1 MNITNSPQFSYQTA
15 APAPVKRTL
24 NDYRINPVDYA
35 ALAASK
41 TNSVVSPG
49 WIVALA
55 IALIGAGAF
64 AVNQRGGL
72 VSKHETV
79 APAVSV
85 PQTVPAASSMIEP
98 AAAPATAETTAR
110 DTAASAPLAPLT
122 KSSET
127 TEMPKALHG
136 NNHSS
141 ESVQPAPATK
151 ASNVNGSNTKPGTA
165 KKVAEPPVAPPPVS
179 QVMPPQVEATPPAP
193 TPPVVEPTP
202 PAPLPP
208 APTPEP
214 TPEPK
219 PQ

>member
-1 MNITNSPQFSYQTA
+1 MPANMTTPPQFSYQSA

-35 ALAASK
+35 ALAASQS
-41 TNSVVSPG
+41 NSVVRPG

-55 IALIGAGAF
+55 IALIGVGAF
-64 AVNQRGGL
+64 AVNQRGGF
-72 VSKHETV
+72 VGKHESV
-79 APAVSV
+79 APPAPVQ
-85 PQTVPAASSMIEP
+85 QTVPPASSATEP
-98 AAAPATAETTAR
+98 AAAQATAETTAR

-141 ESVQPAPATK
+141 ESVQPAPAPK
-151 ASNVNGSNTKPGTA
+151 KVNSGSAKPAPA
-165 KKVAEPPVAPPPVS
+165 KKVAEPLVAPPPVNN
-179 QVMPPQVEATPPAP
+179 QVTPTVEAAPP
-193 TPPVVEPTP
+193 TPTPQVVEPAP
-202 PAPLPP
+202 PAPP

>member
-55 IALIGAGAF
+55 IAMIGAGAF
-64 AVNQRGGL
+64 AVNQRGGF
-72 VSKHETV
+72 VGKHEAV
-79 APAVSV
+79 APAASIQ
-85 PQTVPAASSMIEP
+85 QTVPAASSVIEP
-98 AAAPATAETTAR
+98 AVAPATAETTAR

-141 ESVQPAPATK
+141 ESVQPAPAPK
-151 ASNVNGSNTKPGTA
+151 KVNSSSAKPAPA
-165 KKVAEPPVAPPPVS
+165 KKVAEPLVAPPPVNN
-179 QVMPPQVEATPPAP
+179 QVTPPVEAAPPAP

-202 PAPLPP
+202 SAPPS
-208 APTPEP
+208 P